1 MNFHHSARS
10 ANMTTLTRTL
20 KPLLIAAAV
29 LALMAPAAQA
39 KPLEVPPGPV
49 HSSVSSADKAGQ
61 ATSGASFG
69 WTELLVGGAFVVI
82 VAGVGILGRRVGN
95 QRPAAA
101 A

>member
-1 MNFHHSARS
+1 MA
-10 ANMTTLTRTL
+10 TLTRTL

-49 HSSVSSADKAGQ
+49 HSSVSSADKAAR

-69 WTELLVGGAFVVI
+69 WTELLVGGAFVIV
-82 VAGVGILGRRVGN
+82 VAGVGILGQRIGN
-95 QRPAAA
+95 QRTAAA
-101 A
+101 

>member
-1 MNFHHSARS
+1 
-10 ANMTTLTRTL
+10 MTTLTRTL

-49 HSSVSSADKAGQ
+49 HSSSSSADKAAQ

-69 WTELLVGGAFVVI
+69 WTELLVGGAFVVV
-82 VAGVGILGRRVGN
+82 VAGVGILGQRIGN
-95 QRPAAA
+95 ERPAAA
-101 A
+101 S